1 MPKIDLDAV
10 ELTNN
15 TIYPPPFAATLA
27 KRYVRRLGAVAGLSD
42 FGVTQVVLQPG
53 GISSQR
59 HWHEEED
66 EFVVILEG
74 EAVLIEE
81 DCETVMRAGE
91 CATFPKKVANGHHFV
106 NRSQRDCIFI
116 AVGRALA
123 SECHYPDIDMR
134 YDAASRSFTR
144 KDGTP
149 YDG

>member
-1 MPKIDLDAV
+1 MPKIDLDAI

-15 TIYPPPFAATLA
+15 TIYPPPFAATLT

-81 DCETVMRAGE
+81 GGETVMRAGE
-91 CATFPKKVANGHHFV
+91 CASFPKKVANGHHFV
-106 NRSQRDCIFI
+106 NRSERDCIFI
-116 AVGRALA
+116 AVGKALG

-134 YDAASRSFTR
+134 FDAANRRFTR